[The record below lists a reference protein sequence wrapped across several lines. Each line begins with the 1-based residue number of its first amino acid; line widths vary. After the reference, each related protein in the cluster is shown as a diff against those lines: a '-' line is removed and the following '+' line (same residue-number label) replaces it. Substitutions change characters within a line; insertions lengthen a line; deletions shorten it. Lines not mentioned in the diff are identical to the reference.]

1 MGDLETPKVLRRK
14 STQETIFYS
23 EFASNALAIKRNCV
37 DHHNTAS
44 SSKIK
49 TMKKSAT
56 VAELLN
62 TVSTMN
68 NGGNNKMNKEALP
81 IDVCQVKDNY
91 AGDGNDNTD
100 SSMLMKSKHQQI
112 LNRQQSCQ
120 NDLTYPSSFSKHM
133 KRQTSLVIFA
143 TDYEKDMNETGC
155 RWEF

>member
-1 MGDLETPKVLRRK
+1 
-14 STQETIFYS
+14 
-23 EFASNALAIKRNCV
+23 
-37 DHHNTAS
+37 
-44 SSKIK
+44 
-49 TMKKSAT
+49 MKKSAT

-68 NGGNNKMNKEALP
+68 NGGHDKMNKEALP
-81 IDVCQVKDNY
+81 IDVCQVKNNNHPPPSSKLFRIGDEGKEISKDNY

-120 NDLTYPSSFSKHM
+120 NDLTYPSPFSKHM